1 MLIDDDVIPLQICYI
16 YTYSCCRFVINNIY
30 IADLRAGEEAA
41 KVSLLPRRDLD
52 QYSAPR
58 QHQQPGTSEYW
69 LLIGQQS
76 QY

>member
-16 YTYSCCRFVINNIY
+16 YTYSCIYNIYNIY

-41 KVSLLPRRDLD
+41 QVSLLPRRDLD

-58 QHQQPGTSEYW
+58 QHQQPGSSQYW

>member
-1 MLIDDDVIPLQICYI
+1 MLIDDDVIVIPLQICYI
-16 YTYSCCRFVINNIY
+16 YIIARFVINIIY

-41 KVSLLPRRDLD
+41 QVSLLPRRDLD

-58 QHQQPGTSEYW
+58 QHQQPGSSEYW

-76 QY
+76 RY